1 MFNVDQMRKDIKR
14 KVCPKCGEPLNEGV
28 ISAESRLYGGT
39 TRYVACGHCDNVSL
53 FLVLTGDVTPI
64 ISNSASMNGLIMD
77 DSKKSFEAGT
87 IDIEENMGNKK
98 KMLVDL
104 IKRVAEKAAQEGKTS
119 PVVFAPKEVLHDME
133 RPVMGCRGFYGSSEP
148 EEEPE
153 ESTYSYLVV
162 DDEDDHYMFHNV
174 TKDELIEKFE
184 EYGLEPEY
192 ITLYEIQEKTI
203 NVTKKINID

>member
-1 MFNVDQMRKDIKR
+1 MFNVEQMRKDIKR
-14 KVCPKCGEPLNEGV
+14 KVCPKCGEPLNKGV
-28 ISAESRLYGGT
+28 ISAESRLYGET
-39 TRYVACGHCDNVSL
+39 TRYVACRHCGNVSL

-77 DSKKSFEAGT
+77 DSKRSFEAGT
-87 IDIEENMGNKK
+87 IDIEENMEDKR

-104 IKRVAEKAAQEGKTS
+104 VKQVAEKVKQESKME
-119 PVVFAPKEVLHDME
+119 PVVFAPKGVLHDME

-153 ESTYSYLVV
+153 EPTYSYLVV
-162 DDEDDHYMFHNV
+162 DDEDEHYMFTNV
-174 TKDELIEKFE
+174 TKDELIERLE